1 MNFKNAFISPQSI
14 QVCHLRS
21 KILLTIV
28 DRLRGQPRPIQRG
41 RWPPRVPCRL
51 SRAQSCYAAR
61 RCASVLP
68 SANYLQRT
76 PLPSLLS
83 SLPTR
88 RATLLCRSPLCLD
101 LLSARGA
108 ARPASDQRRR
118 ERGVAREA
126 SRGRDG
132 ARMACAGVRR
142 ASPAG
147 RRAGNGGEE
156 AAQRRTVV
164 VGRALTPGALHDKA
178 KGWVRAQT
186 GRGERG
192 GAVGVRN

>member
-1 MNFKNAFISPQSI
+1 MNFKTAFLGPQSI

-21 KILLTIV
+21 KILLTTV

-88 RATLLCRSPLCLD
+88 RATLLRRWPLCLD

-118 ERGVAREA
+118 EREVAREA

-132 ARMACAGVRR
+132 ARMARARVRQ

-147 RRAGNGGEE
+147 CRAGNGGEE
-156 AAQRRTVV
+156 AAQRRTVA
-164 VGRALTPGALHDKA
+164 VGRASTSGALHDKA

-186 GRGERG
+186 GRGEGG
-192 GAVGVRN
+192 GAVGARN